1 MPDLASAPAA
11 RQTVTMKARL
21 AAAGLTHGPADP
33 AQPPPAAGAGEPASS
48 RVAEARSRAG
58 ERRYRQR
65 QMLRAA
71 AITVRYCTD
80 RTVLTVEN
88 HACLADA
95 GRADAGRADAG
106 RADAGP
112 ETTAEHH
119 PPALAGAGGGHGLAA
134 MRERA
139 QRAGGTARAGPA
151 PDGWLVEVEIP
162 A

>member
-48 RVAEARSRAG
+48 RVADARSRAG

-71 AITVRYCTD
+71 AITVRYCPD

-88 HACLADA
+88 HACL
-95 GRADAGRADAG
+95 ADAGRADAG

>member
-71 AITVRYCTD
+71 AITVRYCPD

-88 HACLADA
+88 HACL
-95 GRADAGRADAG
+95 ADAGRADAG